1 MFDIVKLHIND
12 SEVTCLIVEE
22 TGDCISM
29 TLEYRKPCFI
39 CSHYLVHLEMQF
51 KAWYFL
57 CFYRSI

>member
-29 TLEYRKPCFI
+29 TLEYRKPCLSALTI
-39 CSHYLVHLEMQF
+39 
-51 KAWYFL
+51 
-57 CFYRSI
+57 